1 MKLLD
6 RYVIRNFVEPFL
18 ICFCGFIA
26 IWLIIDLNDNHQ
38 DFLEA
43 HATLRQVTGFY
54 LTQLPSTVLFSVPV
68 CLLLALLSSLSA
80 MSRRNEIISM
90 LTAGRSVLRVLAPVL
105 AIGVLAAGGC
115 LWLNWEL
122 APHAE
127 GIKKIAIK
135 QIRRGMKAGEVEPV
149 NGHLFRD
156 RMNDRTWFVRRF
168 YPGQSRFDDVHIIQ
182 QTEDGRITTKW
193 YAQHATYDAPT
204 KTWVLENG
212 RIIEFDETG
221 FPTRTDEFFDG
232 VRRISDWTETPWRV
246 SSSQLDPQNLSIPEL
261 QDYMRYNS
269 DFPAAQLAPYRTN
282 LADRWALPLSC
293 FIVVLVAAPLGI
305 VYNRRG
311 VLAGVASGIFIFFAM
326 MMTRYLFLAL
336 GKGNRIDPTWSAWIP
351 DVVFGL
357 VGLMLLWFRST
368 NRDMPKFSFS
378 IFKKK
383 SRPVPE
389 TPASAL
395 QVASLSL
402 SPVVKRK

>member
-54 LTQLPSTVLFSVPV
+54 LTQLPSTVLFSLPIG
-68 CLLLALLSSLSA
+68 LLLALLSSLSS

-90 LTAGRSVLRVLAPVL
+90 LTAGRSVLRVLAPL
-105 AIGVLAAGGC
+105 LFIGALAAGIS
-115 LWLNWEL
+115 LWLNWEM

-127 GIKKIAIK
+127 GIKKVAMK
-135 QIRRGMKAGEVEPV
+135 QIRRGKKAGELEPV
-149 NGHLFRD
+149 SGHLFRD
-156 RMNDRTWFVRRF
+156 RLNERTWFIRRF
-168 YPGQSRFDDVHIIQ
+168 IPGQLRFDDVHIMQ
-182 QTEDGRITTKW
+182 QNEDGKITTKW
-193 YAQHATYDAPT
+193 YAQHATYEAAT

-212 RIIEFDETG
+212 RTVEFDELG
-221 FPTRTDEFFDG
+221 NIASTDPFLSG
-232 VRRISDWTETPWRV
+232 VRKISGWTETPWRV

-269 DFPAAQLAPYRTN
+269 DFPRAQLAPYRTN

-293 FIVVLVAAPLGI
+293 LIVVLVAAPLGI

-311 VLAGVASGIFIFFAM
+311 VLAGVATGIFIFFAM
-326 MMTRYLFLAL
+326 MLTRYLFLAL
-336 GKGNRIDPTWSAWIP
+336 GKGDRINPTWGTWIP
-351 DVVFGL
+351 DAVFGTI
-357 VGLMLLWFRST
+357 GLILLWFRST
-368 NRDMPKFSFS
+368 NRDLPSLSFS
-378 IFKKK
+378 LF
-383 SRPVPE
+383 
-389 TPASAL
+389 
-395 QVASLSL
+395 
-402 SPVVKRK
+402 KRK